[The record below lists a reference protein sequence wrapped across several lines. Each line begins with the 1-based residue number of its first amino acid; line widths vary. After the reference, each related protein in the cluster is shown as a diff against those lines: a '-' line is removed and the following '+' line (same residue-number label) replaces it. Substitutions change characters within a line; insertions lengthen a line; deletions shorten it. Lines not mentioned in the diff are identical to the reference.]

1 MRTLKRKG
9 VRIKLRLA
17 SSQVVT
23 VEQESDNS
31 KSATEQRYTS
41 LICKS
46 TIKRVLFNRTQCY
59 SHRQWILDNQVSRQ
73 HIVQETRD
81 NKRTTISLEKHMALL
96 EVFKACILYREEEVV
111 DGRSYAELCL
121 NYGYKTSS
129 PNSFR
134 TSRQKLL
141 RLPKIIKSQEA

>member
-1 MRTLKRKG
+1 MRTLKKKD

-17 SSQVVT
+17 SSSVAT
-23 VEQESDNS
+23 VEQKSDI
-31 KSATEQRYTS
+31 KRCCRAALY
-41 LICKS
+41 CKS
-46 TIKRVLFNRTQCY
+46 TVYMVLLNRILCFATDNRFQITSVQKIHCLEILIK
-59 SHRQWILDNQVSRQ
+59 
-73 HIVQETRD
+73 
-81 NKRTTISLEKHMALL
+81 KKTTINLEKHVALL
-96 EVFKACILYREEEVV
+96 VVLKACILYEEEEVV

-121 NYGYKTSS
+121 NYGYKTSY